1 MIATS
6 SSTKELRKKVLVGM
20 CLTLGPIALILG
32 ITNILLFTHKSVPLG
47 TLEIGYFL
55 LSMYMLYS
63 VRKKKILSWFL
74 DLHVIILTILSVGWA
89 YINVSNGSSMFIWS
103 ISLPIIYYLSLGKKK
118 GLLYSTLCFA
128 IALLTVHKVAQMD
141 YIHGQHLYFN
151 FIFSYILSWGI
162 SHVYEVNREKTA
174 IALEVMNSSLV
185 EESINLTSSLQRT
198 ELELLRMQTNPHFLF
213 NTLNLISG
221 EIPNRPQLAQE
232 VLFDLSDLL
241 RGTIY
246 AAGKKRIQL
255 KEEISLIEHYLSI
268 QSVRYDQR
276 LAYKIDLS
284 GGGLTKLVPP
294 MLIITLVEN
303 VIKHVVSKSNRH
315 IDLKVTSCLEDD
327 KLTIAVQN
335 TALEKQRD
343 TFKQGTGHENIIK
356 TLDLEYGNADFSIKT
371 FNGLTHAV
379 IAIDLSSY
387 KDIDVKGNFD

>member
-128 IALLTVHKVAQMD
+128 IALLTVHKIAQMD

-151 FIFSYILSWGI
+151 FIFLSI
-162 SHVYEVNREKTA
+162 KFEVR
-174 IALEVMNSSLV
+174 
-185 EESINLTSSLQRT
+185 
-198 ELELLRMQTNPHFLF
+198 HFLQMRM
-213 NTLNLISG
+213 NI
-221 EIPNRPQLAQE
+221 
-232 VLFDLSDLL
+232 LL
-241 RGTIY
+241 WC
-246 AAGKKRIQL
+246 
-255 KEEISLIEHYLSI
+255 IE
-268 QSVRYDQR
+268 
-276 LAYKIDLS
+276 
-284 GGGLTKLVPP
+284 P
-294 MLIITLVEN
+294 
-303 VIKHVVSKSNRH
+303 KSFPWAR
-315 IDLKVTSCLEDD
+315 V
-327 KLTIAVQN
+327 
-335 TALEKQRD
+335 
-343 TFKQGTGHENIIK
+343 
-356 TLDLEYGNADFSIKT
+356 
-371 FNGLTHAV
+371 
-379 IAIDLSSY
+379 
-387 KDIDVKGNFD
+387 